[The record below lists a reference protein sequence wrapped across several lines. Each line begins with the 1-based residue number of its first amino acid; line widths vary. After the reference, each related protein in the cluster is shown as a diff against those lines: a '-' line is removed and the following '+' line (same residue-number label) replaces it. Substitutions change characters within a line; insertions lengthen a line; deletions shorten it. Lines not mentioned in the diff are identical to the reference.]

1 MALHQLGSTMR
12 VLRPAPHVLAF
23 YDGRIDGVRAWSEA
37 PNWLDDGAYAL
48 GACSY
53 AIVDGAEAIVYDAHI
68 STDHAALIRG
78 TLEAGGVR
86 SIRLVLSHW
95 HADHVAGNAVFA
107 DCGIIA
113 NALTA
118 ELLAEHRGALEGG
131 SPPIHPLIGP
141 TQTFE
146 GRLDLC
152 VGAVPVELHGF
163 DIHSR
168 DGTVLLLPDS
178 GLLLAGD
185 TLEDPVT
192 YVAEPDRL
200 GHHLADLDRLAR
212 LTFERILPNHGRL
225 PPSRAGAMEE
235 VCSTPPDVT
244 SRSCSGAATTP
255 TSRARTSRRSSMM
268 IWQPAGSSISGL
280 TRRSTGTMSGALWRR
295 RHGTDSSSS
304 RRHAVSC
311 RTLAPRPRRGRSASG
326 GGRPSRSATA
336 PRIAPRRYSGA
347 RPRDATST

>member
-1 MALHQLGSTMR
+1 MAPHQLGSTMR

-78 TLEAGGVR
+78 TLEAEGVR

-95 HADHVAGNAVFA
+95 HADHVAGNAAFE

-118 ELLAEHRGALEGG
+118 ELLEEHRDALEGG
-131 SPPIHPLIGP
+131 SPPIRPLIGP

-152 VGAVPVELHGF
+152 VGAVPVELHRF

-212 LTFERILPNHGRL
+212 LTFDRILPNHG
-225 PPSRAGAMEE
+225 A
-235 VCSTPPDVT
+235 STV
-244 SRSCSGAATTP
+244 
-255 TSRARTSRRSSMM
+255 
-268 IWQPAGSSISGL
+268 IE
-280 TRRSTGTMSGALWRR
+280 
-295 RHGTDSSSS
+295 
-304 RRHAVSC
+304 
-311 RTLAPRPRRGRSASG
+311 G
-326 GGRPSRSATA
+326 GGYGR
-336 PRIAPRRYSGA
+336 GLL
-347 RPRDATST
+347 DATRHYVEKLLRCGDDPDLARQDLKTFIHEDLVAGRVQYFGAYEKVHRDNVARVLAASTRN

>member
-1 MALHQLGSTMR
+1 MAPHQLGSTMR
-12 VLRPAPHVLAF
+12 VLRPAPHVHAF

-95 HADHVAGNAVFA
+95 HADHVAGNAVFG

-212 LTFERILPNHGRL
+212 LNFEHILPNHGA
-225 PPSRAGAMEE
+225 PAAIAGGGYG
-235 VCSTPPDVT
+235 
-244 SRSCSGAATTP
+244 R
-255 TSRARTSRRSSMM
+255 
-268 IWQPAGSSISGL
+268 GL
-280 TRRSTGTMSGALWRR
+280 LDATRRYVEKLLRCGDDPDLARQDLKTFIHDDLAAGRVQYFGAYEKVHRDNVARVVAASTRN
-295 RHGTDSSSS
+295 
-304 RRHAVSC
+304 
-311 RTLAPRPRRGRSASG
+311 
-326 GGRPSRSATA
+326 
-336 PRIAPRRYSGA
+336 
-347 RPRDATST
+347 

>member
-1 MALHQLGSTMR
+1 MAPHQLGSTMR

-37 PNWLDDGAYAL
+37 HNWLDDGAYAL

-53 AIVDGAEAIVYDAHI
+53 AIVDGTEALVYDAHI

-78 TLEAGGVR
+78 TLEPEGVR

-95 HADHVAGNAVFA
+95 HADHVAGNAAFE

-131 SPPIHPLIGP
+131 SPPIRPLIGP
-141 TQTFE
+141 TQTFAD
-146 GRLDLC
+146 RLDLR
-152 VGAVPVELHGF
+152 VGGVPVELHRF

-200 GHHLADLDRLAR
+200 GHHLTDLDRLAR
-212 LTFERILPNHGRL
+212 LTFEHILPNHG
-225 PPSRAGAMEE
+225 A
-235 VCSTPPDVT
+235 STV
-244 SRSCSGAATTP
+244 
-255 TSRARTSRRSSMM
+255 
-268 IWQPAGSSISGL
+268 IE
-280 TRRSTGTMSGALWRR
+280 
-295 RHGTDSSSS
+295 
-304 RRHAVSC
+304 
-311 RTLAPRPRRGRSASG
+311 G
-326 GGRPSRSATA
+326 GGHGR
-336 PRIAPRRYSGA
+336 GLL
-347 RPRDATST
+347 DATRHYVEKLLRCGDDPDLARQDLKTFIHEDLAAGRVQYFGAYEKVHRDNVARVLASTRN

>member
-1 MALHQLGSTMR
+1 MAPHQLGSTMR

-95 HADHVAGNAVFA
+95 HADHVAGNAVFG

-118 ELLAEHRGALEGG
+118 ELLAEHRDALEGG
-131 SPPIHPLIGP
+131 SPPIRPLIGP

-152 VGAVPVELHGF
+152 VGAVPVELHRF

-212 LTFERILPNHGRL
+212 LTFDRILPNHGA
-225 PPSRAGAMEE
+225 PAAIAGGGYG
-235 VCSTPPDVT
+235 
-244 SRSCSGAATTP
+244 R
-255 TSRARTSRRSSMM
+255 
-268 IWQPAGSSISGL
+268 GL
-280 TRRSTGTMSGALWRR
+280 LDATRRYVEKLLRCGDDPDLACQDLKTFIHDDLVAGRVQYFGAYEKVHRDNVARVLAASTRN
-295 RHGTDSSSS
+295 
-304 RRHAVSC
+304 
-311 RTLAPRPRRGRSASG
+311 
-326 GGRPSRSATA
+326 
-336 PRIAPRRYSGA
+336 
-347 RPRDATST
+347 